1 MRRRQDP
8 SSKLSWHLPPT
19 PIYAMRPLTDYLHQ
33 GSHHF
38 QYLSTTIWGGCVNS
52 LSFLFRLIF
61 PAGKERRDGIT
72 PYFAPPVQNASS
84 AFCLL
89 MKSS

>member
-1 MRRRQDP
+1 MRRRQNP
-8 SSKLSWHLPPT
+8 SPKLSWHLPPT

-38 QYLSTTIWGGCVNS
+38 NIFQPQYGVVASIA
-52 LSFLFRLIF
+52 FLFCSDSFSPLEKR
-61 PAGKERRDGIT
+61 GGTGIT